1 MSATFLS
8 VIYTQ
13 SALENN
19 LIWHYT
25 KTKND
30 SVIFFYNPD
39 TEMLRCKQVVDQITD
54 SDALIS
60 LVNNVWS
67 AFIAQKIKITV

>member
-1 MSATFLS
+1 
-8 VIYTQ
+8 
-13 SALENN
+13 
-19 LIWHYT
+19 
-25 KTKND
+25 
-30 SVIFFYNPD
+30 
-39 TEMLRCKQVVDQITD
+39 MLRYKQVVDQITD